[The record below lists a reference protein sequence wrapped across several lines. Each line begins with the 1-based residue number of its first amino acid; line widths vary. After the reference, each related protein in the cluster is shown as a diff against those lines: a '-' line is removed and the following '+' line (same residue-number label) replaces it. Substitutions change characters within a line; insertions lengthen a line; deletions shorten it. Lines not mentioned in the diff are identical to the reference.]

1 MKQYILKTLPHDGKA
16 YEGFQWA
23 LEVGATV
30 KAPDWNPEPKCGGG
44 LHGWLKGEG
53 NGRIGHIEREG
64 CLWLVLETE
73 QVVNIDNE
81 KVKFPECKILF
92 VGGRIDATK
101 LLRSL
106 CPDAQAI
113 IGESIEV
120 GDSQKCLVGDYGQ
133 ATAGNFGQ
141 ATAGDYGQ
149 ATAGDGGQ
157 ATAGNFGQA
166 TAGDNGKATA
176 GEYGQATAGN
186 NGQAT
191 AGDFGQATAGNKGQ
205 ATAGEGGQATAGD
218 RGQATAGD
226 FGQATAGDRGQATAG
241 EYGQATAGYEGQ
253 ATAGYEGQATAG
265 EYGKATAG
273 EGGTIQIEYYNNGRY
288 RQLVG
293 YIGEDGLEPNV
304 TYKIED
310 GKFVK
315 A

>member
-1 MKQYILKTLPHDGKA
+1 MKQYILKTLPPDGKA
-16 YEGFQWA
+16 YNGFQWA

-64 CLWLVLETE
+64 CLWLVLEADE
-73 QVVNIDNE
+73 VVNIDNE

-92 VGGRIDATK
+92 VGDRLGATK
-101 LLRSL
+101 LLRTL

-120 GDSQKCLVGDYGQ
+120 GDSQKCLVGDYG
-133 ATAGNFGQ
+133 
-141 ATAGDYGQ
+141 
-149 ATAGDGGQ
+149 
-157 ATAGNFGQA
+157 
-166 TAGDNGKATA
+166 KATA
-176 GEYGQATAGN
+176 GRY
-186 NGQAT
+186 
-191 AGDFGQATAGNKGQ
+191 
-205 ATAGEGGQATAGD
+205 
-218 RGQATAGD
+218 
-226 FGQATAGDRGQATAG
+226 GQATAG
-241 EYGQATAGYEGQ
+241 EYGQATAGRCGQATAGDYGKATAGYEGKATAGDNGQ
-253 ATAGYEGQATAG
+253 ATAGYNGQATAG
-265 EYGKATAG
+265 NLGQATAGYNGQATAGDKGQSTAGNCGKATAGYNGKATAGRYGQATAG

-304 TYKIED
+304 TYKIEN

-315 A
+315 V